1 MIIMGGNSKLRAGI
15 FALMGVLFLVLAFTL
30 GSFTRT
36 LFLILGIVDLA
47 IAGFTYWMAHKAEQQ
62 AADPNQPGNWV
73 G

>member
-15 FALMGVLFLVLAFTL
+15 FALTGVLFLVLAFTM

-36 LFLILGIVDLA
+36 LFLILAVVDFV
-47 IAGFTYWMAHKAEQQ
+47 IAGVTYWAAHKAEQ
-62 AADPNQPGNWV
+62 AAANPNQPGNWV